1 MAVSGCITLKFGI
14 SGLYMIKFGKNNFF
28 FQNQFFG
35 LPPTQNRK
43 KLWFLAKNEKN
54 AIFESKLPKM
64 TQMGWKSPKIN
75 FNVLSNFLSS
85 QILIFWFF
93 PILWS
98 KLAEILPKNGIFGHF
113 WLKNLKVLGNK
124 EKYQNSA
131 PTNLSQIW
139 FY

>member
-1 MAVSGCITLKFGI
+1 MYYPEIRDIWS
-14 SGLYMIKFGKNNFF
+14 LYDKIWQKHFF
-28 FQNQFFG
+28 FSKPIFW
-35 LPPTQNRK
+35 PPTVPKSK
-43 KLWFLAKNEKN
+43 KVAIFSKKWKN

-98 KLAEILPKNGIFGHF
+98 KLAEILPKNGIFAHF
-113 WLKNLKVLGNK
+113 WQKNLKVLGNK